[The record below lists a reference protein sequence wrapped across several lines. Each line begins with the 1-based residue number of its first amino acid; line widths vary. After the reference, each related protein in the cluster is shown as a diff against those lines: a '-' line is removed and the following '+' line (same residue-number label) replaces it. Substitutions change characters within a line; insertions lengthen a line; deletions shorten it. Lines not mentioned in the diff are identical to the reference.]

1 MEQADHRKLS
11 APVETDHSG
20 ESSTWLDKA
29 QREWQ
34 VFGVGTADGLI
45 KHGVSTYVEHPE
57 NAARDAAMVIALQA
71 ATKGPAWMRMPAYA
85 IGAVSGLHFLS
96 SAVPTLAEAVPRFQ
110 QTASDPTSLD
120 TNKRWA
126 AQNLGPL
133 GFEVGTMAITGAALH
148 AGGKF
153 ASALKANRSGE
164 AALVSNANDSAL
176 STNQP
181 VVADLQPIPGVT
193 SNKQFEATPGYL
205 PLSIE
210 RSPNL
215 LGEKQPEI
223 AIKPDKSVESER
235 IRAFIT
241 DKTDYE
247 FVGKM
252 ERGTHGAYLVRTADG
267 APHIFKLV
275 SKDDV
280 TNQISRSALSAE
292 AVNSLATRTPQYE
305 RVEFTDKFGSWYV
318 QEHLPGRPA
327 PVPSAT
333 LIGQLVKMNDR
344 QAGKALNNENNWSDR
359 VMSVLHKDSL
369 GWQRNIAAS
378 GPEGAALVK
387 AVRAATEKDPSFI
400 PRSNDIV
407 HGDFQHFNAL
417 VTGKDK
423 LSGYIDWEGAGNGD
437 RSIDLSRL
445 LYDAY
450 VSEAEIG
457 YRADPFTLAM
467 LRKKIEIT
475 SGSTALNNYMNYW
488 ILQVADFGV
497 KRGPNEAKMF
507 IGVGQRILNDL
518 NMDKVSNAA

>member
-1 MEQADHRKLS
+1 MEHTDHRNIS
-11 APVETDHSG
+11 APVDTDHSG
-20 ESSTWLDKA
+20 ETNTWLDKA

-57 NAARDAAMVIALQA
+57 NAARDAGMVIALQA

-85 IGAVSGLHFLS
+85 IAAVGGLHFLG

-110 QTASDPTSLD
+110 QTASDPTSLE

-133 GFEVGTMAITGAALH
+133 GFEVGTMAVMGGILH

-153 ASALKANRSGE
+153 ASAMKGSPSVESMVSSSNETAISVNQQIVADSQPISFGFPGKPVGSASNRS
-164 AALVSNANDSAL
+164 LVTERVPD
-176 STNQP
+176 P
-181 VVADLQPIPGVT
+181 VID
-193 SNKQFEATPGYL
+193 
-205 PLSIE
+205 
-210 RSPNL
+210 
-215 LGEKQPEI
+215 KQPEI
-223 AIKPDKSVESER
+223 AITPGTSAESER
-235 IRAFIT
+235 IRAFIS
-241 DKTDYE
+241 DKTDYQ

-292 AVNSLATRTPQYE
+292 AANSPASRTPQYE
-305 RVEFTDKFGSWYV
+305 RVEFTKGFGSWYV

-387 AVRAATEKDPSFI
+387 AVRAATEKDPTFI

-417 VTGKDK
+417 VTGKDR

-457 YRADPFTLAM
+457 YRANPFTLAM
-467 LRKKIEIT
+467 LRKKIENT

-518 NMDKVSNAA
+518 NIDKTSSLAA